1 MDKRNRGVSNLN
13 ETNRQKKETERNI
26 KEIKTGINDQNGLKG
41 QTKGRER
48 NRRKE

>member
-1 MDKRNRGVSNLN
+1 MDEIKRDVVNQN
-13 ETNRQKKETERNI
+13 ETNTQKKETERKI
-26 KEIKTGINDQNGLKG
+26 KEIKTGVNDQNGLKG

>member
-1 MDKRNRGVSNLN
+1 MLVHNQN
-13 ETNRQKKETERNI
+13 ETNIQKKETERKI